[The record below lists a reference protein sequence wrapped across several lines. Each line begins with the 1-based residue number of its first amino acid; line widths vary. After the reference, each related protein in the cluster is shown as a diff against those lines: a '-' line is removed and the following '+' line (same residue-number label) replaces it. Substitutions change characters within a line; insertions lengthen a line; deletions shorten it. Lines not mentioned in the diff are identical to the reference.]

1 MSLARQYMR
10 RFQRSIY
17 AEKFKERLAASAIQL
32 GLTGTAEQFVRLE
45 DLLNEW
51 SVDERR
57 QLYLSMAQSA
67 VTKAMIAA
75 GSRAAEQAAK
85 LSVEGSSDA
94 ARAQLYAAASQIF
107 TDDYVRGRAG
117 LDGLNRSHLPKNDAE
132 LYDRVLSVATLLRK
146 WTDAV
151 DAKPAMDITLED
163 GRDHAHV
170 STALDTIHLAE
181 RAMTET
187 DQLMQKG
194 AP

>member
-94 ARAQLYAAASQIF
+94 ARAQLYAAASH
-107 TDDYVRGRAG
+107 RRLCPRAC
-117 LDGLNRSHLPKNDAE
+117 R
-132 LYDRVLSVATLLRK
+132 T
-146 WTDAV
+146 
-151 DAKPAMDITLED
+151 
-163 GRDHAHV
+163 
-170 STALDTIHLAE
+170 
-181 RAMTET
+181 
-187 DQLMQKG
+187 
-194 AP
+194 